1 MNLNISYF
9 TDSIIY
15 LTRPGDAYVI
25 PTGSYLGDMTNE
37 LAGFGEQSYIDEFV
51 GAGPKN
57 YAYRVS
63 DGAKIVEECLK
74 VRGIT
79 LNFANKQTVNF
90 ECIKELVQEFIDVE
104 KVPRIKM
111 IYEKRIA
118 RDKNRNIVTKMVQ
131 KSYRII
137 YNKRSLFDDYTTLP
151 YGY

>member
-1 MNLNISYF
+1 
-9 TDSIIY
+9 
-15 LTRPGDAYVI
+15 
-25 PTGSYLGDMTNE
+25 MTNE
-37 LAGFGEQSYIDEFV
+37 LSSHGEAAHIDEFV

-63 DGAKIVEECLK
+63 DGEKIVEECLK

-90 ECIKELVQEFIDVE
+90 DCIKELVQEFIDSE

-118 RDKNRNIVTKMVQ
+118 RDNSRNILTKMV
-131 KSYRII
+131 KKMYRII